1 MENVEKRN
9 ACHVSGCSEYAT
21 IGFLSCERHRG
32 MSALAA
38 TVPPKVDGLPPH
50 TICPVEGC
58 NVGVLV
64 GNGVYCRTHRHL
76 EANGTNAP
84 PAQPLAPEQ
93 PVIRYGNV
101 LMTLGQE
108 INIAAQQL
116 AALKRFE
123 QRVIEAAKSPA
134 AWLAL
139 REELGK

>member
-1 MENVEKRN
+1 MEAESHPEYVRC
-9 ACHVSGCSEYAT
+9 AHGGCSMVAPREVGACEMHIKAT
-21 IGFLSCERHRG
+21 KIVDCIECGCKLPWAWSMARCETCQRDYLRAADAAAARG
-32 MSALAA
+32 DVM
-38 TVPPKVDGLPPH
+38 TEKP
-50 TICPVEGC
+50 
-58 NVGVLV
+58 
-64 GNGVYCRTHRHL
+64 
-76 EANGTNAP
+76 AP
-84 PAQPLAPEQ
+84 DEQ